1 MKQSYDI
8 QGTTPLVTSYTDN
21 NGIPY
26 GYQAVDTFVK
36 RSTYNHSGTVSPR
49 SQGELLL
56 RANAYKKDTAEERW
70 CIYRV
75 KGRNITEPKATMDT
89 SAAINAVTVSNAT
102 SIRKLQSETAEAA
115 SKKFISK
122 VASLNANIALAIL
135 ERREMLS
142 LVRTLMV
149 RGYKKLKD
157 FHKLTQRLEQASDKQ
172 YERMIKQYIT
182 GLKTSGVSDGKNT
195 LANAWLMTTYGISP
209 IVSDILT
216 AIKHKKL
223 IKKGVITCSV
233 RRHADS
239 RSSTIR
245 HQYADVSFWHDAYCT
260 VKCQA
265 HVEVSDPFLKM
276 MAEFGFT
283 NPLLLA
289 YERIPYSFVL
299 DWFIDIGGWLQGFS
313 AYHGVTVTG
322 YNVTTTTTTMLT
334 QGSFNVKTV
343 ASGMTI
349 NGELIQPANVRRVQK
364 VRSLAP
370 PPTSKIELDFP
381 TDWRQHL
388 SGIALLNQ
396 NLAKIRIH
404 RSVT

>member
-8 QGTTPLVTSYTDN
+8 IGTTPLVTSYTN
-21 NGIPY
+21 KNGVPY
-26 GYQAVDTFVK
+26 GHQAVDTFTK
-36 RSTYNHSGTVSPR
+36 RSAYSHSGTVSPR
-49 SQGELLL
+49 KQGELLL

-75 KGRNITEPKATMDT
+75 KGRSTAEPRATMDT
-89 SAAINAVTVSNAT
+89 SAAINAVTIANGT
-102 SIRKLQSETAEAA
+102 IIDKLRSETAEAA

-149 RGYKKLKD
+149 GGYKKLKD
-157 FHKLTQRLEQASDKQ
+157 FHKLTQRLERASDKQ
-172 YERMIKQYIT
+172 HEKMIKQYIT
-182 GLKTSGVSDGKNT
+182 GLKTSGVSAGKNT

-223 IKKGVITCSV
+223 LKKGVITCSV

-239 RSSTIR
+239 RSSTVR
-245 HQYADVSFWHDAYCT
+245 HPYVDVSFWHDAYCT

-265 HVEVSDPFLKM
+265 HVEVSDPLLKM

-283 NPLLLA
+283 NPFLLA

-299 DWFIDIGGWLQGFS
+299 DWFIDIGSWLQGFS
-313 AYHGVTVTG
+313 AYHGVTITG

-334 QGSFNVKTV
+334 QGSFKPKPVV
-343 ASGMTI
+343 SGMTI
-349 NGELIQPANVRRVQK
+349 NGELIQPANVKRVQK
-364 VRSLAP
+364 VRSLP
-370 PPTSKIELDFP
+370 SPPTSKIELDFP
-381 TDWRQHL
+381 IDWRQHL
-388 SGIALLNQ
+388 SGLALLNQ
-396 NLAKIRIH
+396 NLAKIRVH
-404 RSVT
+404 RAVT